1 MNFPE
6 KRSCR
11 LSTEAVKKQPKQ
23 QIDIETPVH
32 RDRDK
37 LILSLTWPALAE
49 NILATLVSMADTIM
63 VGALGAKAISAVG
76 LVTQPRFIML
86 SAFMALGIG
95 TTALVARAKGKG
107 DQIEAN
113 HALKQSLVLS
123 VGILII
129 VCTAMFIWMR
139 PLIGFIAGKN
149 IDQDSIRMA
158 CDYFQIQIYG
168 FPFLGLTFM
177 MNAALRGAGN
187 TRAAFYSNTAANIVN
202 VILNFLLIYSPRDLT
217 LFGFTFRMWGAGMGV
232 AGASLATIIGQFVA
246 FLFCLY
252 LLLSGNQYVSLR
264 GGGSFKPDFPMIR
277 RIAKVGMPAM
287 IEQLIMRVGM
297 MLFTLITTS
306 LGDIPYATHIIAM
319 NIQSMSFTTGMA
331 FGTAA
336 TTLTGQSLG
345 RKNPDLAKWYVSRTL
360 RFNLAVS
367 VLVALVLFFFGGPLA
382 SLYNNEEAAIIS
394 LAAVVLRIIAVAN
407 PMSNA
412 RFIYNSALRGAGDST
427 FTAISTFV
435 GIVFVRPLVAV
446 LLVFVFHIG
455 LPGVWIALV
464 SDALVCYALA
474 IWRWKS
480 EKWASIV
487 V

>member
-1 MNFPE
+1 MDTKAAKAP
-6 KRSCR
+6 R
-11 LSTEAVKKQPKQ
+11 L
-23 QIDIETPVH
+23 IDIETSNLG
-32 RDRDK
+32 DRNK

-49 NILATLVSMADTIM
+49 NILATLVSMADTMM
-63 VGALGAKAISAVG
+63 VGALGPKAISAVG

-107 DQIEAN
+107 DQDEAN
-113 HALKQSLVLS
+113 QALKQSLVLS

-129 VCTAMFIWMR
+129 ICTAMLIWMR

-149 IDQDSIRMA
+149 IDAESIEMA
-158 CDYFQIQIYG
+158 CDYCRIQIYG

-202 VILNFLLIYSPRDLT
+202 VILNFLLIYQPRNITVL
-217 LFGFTFRMWGAGMGV
+217 GKTFFMWGAGMGV

-252 LLLSGNQYVSLR
+252 LLLNGKQYVCLK
-264 GGGSFKPDFPMIR
+264 GGGSFRPDFSMIR

-287 IEQLIMRVGM
+287 IEQLILRVGM

-306 LGDIPYATHIIAM
+306 LGDTPYATHIIAM
-319 NIQSMSFTTGMA
+319 NIQSLSFTTGMS

-345 RKNPDLAKWYVSRTL
+345 RKNPDLAKWYVKRTL
-360 RFNLAVS
+360 MFNLITS
-367 VLVALVLFFFGGPLA
+367 VVVALVLFFFGGSLA
-382 SLYNNEEAAIIS
+382 RLYGNNGPEIIA

-407 PMSNA
+407 PMSNS

-435 GIVFVRPLVAV
+435 GIAFIRPLIAG
-446 LLVFVFHIG
+446 LLVYVFHTG
-455 LPGVWIALV
+455 LIGVWIALV
-464 SDALVCYALA
+464 SDALVCYILA